1 MVGELVFVKL
11 GGSVITDKAKPFT
24 ERKDVI
30 NRLATE
36 IHSSQERTG
45 ATLIVGHGGGSYPH
59 VPAERYKTHLGIVG
73 EESRMG
79 SALVQD
85 AASRL
90 NRIVVNALLAA
101 GEPAISVQPSSSALA
116 RDSRIIEWRL
126 EAVKLMLASGLLPVP
141 YGDVG
146 VDLDKGFC
154 ILSTEEIFRFLAVQL
169 KPSRVIIGSDVDGVY
184 DSDPHLNPEATKRS
198 LITPNNVGLIL
209 KSLGAATTVDVTG
222 GMRSKVLKLL
232 ELVQEVDDVEC
243 EVLNLLVP
251 GNLEDA
257 LNGERGRGTIIRR
270 T

>member
-59 VPAERYKTHLGIVG
+59 VPAERYKTHLGIVS

-90 NRIVVNALLAA
+90 NRIVVNALLTA
-101 GEPAISVQPSSSALA
+101 GEPAISVQP
-116 RDSRIIEWRL
+116 
-126 EAVKLMLASGLLPVP
+126 P
-141 YGDVG
+141 
-146 VDLDKGFC
+146 
-154 ILSTEEIFRFLAVQL
+154 
-169 KPSRVIIGSDVDGVY
+169 
-184 DSDPHLNPEATKRS
+184 
-198 LITPNNVGLIL
+198 
-209 KSLGAATTVDVTG
+209 
-222 GMRSKVLKLL
+222 
-232 ELVQEVDDVEC
+232 
-243 EVLNLLVP
+243 
-251 GNLEDA
+251 
-257 LNGERGRGTIIRR
+257 
-270 T
+270 

>member
-30 NRLATE
+30 SRLAKE
-36 IHSSQERTG
+36 IHSSRERTG
-45 ATLIVGHGGGSYPH
+45 CRLIVGHGGGSYPH
-59 VPAERYKTHLGIVG
+59 VPAERYRTHLGIVG

-90 NRIVVNALLAA
+90 NRIVVKALLGA

-116 RDSRIIEWRL
+116 RDSRIIEWKL
-126 EAVKLMLASGLLPVP
+126 EVVKLMLSTGLLPVP

-154 ILSTEEIFRFLAVQL
+154 ILSTEEILRFLAVQL

-184 DSDPHLNPEATKRS
+184 DSDPHLNPEARKMP
-198 LITPNNVGLIL
+198 LITPDSVGLAM

-257 LNGERGRGTIIRR
+257 LNGERGRGTAIRR
-270 T
+270 R